1 MSQVHP
7 LARTTPRTRTEIHI
21 PPLSINALAAR
32 YDISVATARKWKHR
46 EDSQDRSHCPH
57 VLNTTLEPIEEALL
71 VALRRT
77 FLLSLD
83 DLLAITH
90 GYINPK
96 ASRAGLDRCL
106 RRHGGSNLKALQ
118 PKVEGED
125 ARRKPSKTMR
135 PALDALH
142 NSLQPVIARTRAVH
156 CVVFLANSGAV
167 GCKKTPCG
175 PS

>member
-21 PPLSINALAAR
+21 PPLSINALATR

-90 GYINPK
+90 EYINPK

-106 RRHGGSNLKALQ
+106 RRHGVSNLKALQ
-118 PKVEGED
+118 PKVEGEE

-135 PALDALH
+135 PALCTLT
-142 NSLQPVIARTRAVH
+142 LETAVDR
-156 CVVFLANSGAV
+156 FLPLA
-167 GCKKTPCG
+167 TPHG
-175 PS
+175 H